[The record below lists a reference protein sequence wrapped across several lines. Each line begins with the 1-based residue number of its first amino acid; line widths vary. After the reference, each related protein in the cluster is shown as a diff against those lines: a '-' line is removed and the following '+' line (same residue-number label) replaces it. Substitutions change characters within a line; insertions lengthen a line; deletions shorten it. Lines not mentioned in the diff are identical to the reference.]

1 MPLTHSLFT
10 GLSGMNGSSRMLDVT
25 GNNIANVNT
34 TAFKRSRLQ
43 FETQIQDTLKN
54 ATSPNASR
62 GGSNPAQIGLGVRIG
77 AITRDFNSGALQPTG
92 VATDMAIQNNGFFV
106 VDIDGQQLYTRA
118 GNFTLDEQFNLVNSS
133 GARVQGF
140 PVDNDFQVVEGQLN
154 NINIPIG
161 ILTIAQAT
169 DNVRFSG
176 NFNAGGDIA
185 SQGSLTFSES
195 LFSDAAGT
203 TPITGAT
210 PLNSLFTAAGGTPI
224 FADSDIV
231 TITEARKGGVLIGD
245 KSFEVTTALDP
256 TADDNGTT
264 VQDFL
269 DFLEDIMGIDTT
281 QPGGALSITPAGE
294 IRIDANYGTGNA
306 IDLQLSNLVVGDGTA
321 TPVSPLSFTTDNIN
335 NPPIGESIQTTF
347 VVYDSLGTPLT
358 VNLNVI
364 YENSDNGG
372 TTWRFF
378 AESEDDTSLDRRVG
392 SGLLQFDNDGRFIA
406 ANNATISID
415 RDLTGAG
422 TPLQVELDFSSTN
435 SFFNEGISSL
445 SSISQDGIAIGTLQD
460 FNLSTDGTIEGI
472 FSNGL
477 LRTLGR
483 VPLAMFSNNE
493 GLEELGGSLFR
504 ASNNS
509 GTANIVTAGTAGS
522 GQIMGRQLE
531 TSNVELTEEF
541 VNIIA
546 ASTGFS
552 ANSRVI
558 TTSNQLL
565 DELLSIIR

>member
-185 SQGSLTFSES
+185 SQGSLTFSEP

-256 TADDNGTT
+256 AADDNGTT

-358 VNLNVI
+358 VNLNVV

-435 SFFNEGISSL
+435 SFFNDGISSL